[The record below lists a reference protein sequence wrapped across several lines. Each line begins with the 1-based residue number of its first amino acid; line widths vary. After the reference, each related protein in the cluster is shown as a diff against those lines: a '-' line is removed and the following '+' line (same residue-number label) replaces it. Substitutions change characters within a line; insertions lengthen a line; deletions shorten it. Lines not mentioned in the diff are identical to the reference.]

1 MSVWDIY
8 KRALA
13 LLVVERSQTAW
24 VVLSGV
30 VLAVVPIAEQVL
42 LARVVDAL
50 TRGQGAFAIIALWA
64 VLGLFGI
71 VSGVIVAVVADRLAH
86 RRRLAALGQAFEHAI
101 ILPIGYHA
109 EKGSGAVVRTILAGT
124 DALFW
129 NWLSFLREQFV
140 ALVGIIV
147 LVPTAIYMNAQMALI
162 LAALAVIYVL
172 ANVFVARKTSTGQ
185 AAVEQYH
192 NNVYG
197 RVGDVLGNVTVVQSY
212 ARFASEMQAMRTIM
226 SELLA
231 AQYPVLTWWG
241 LLTVMTRMA
250 ATITVVGIYAVGAV
264 LVARNEITV
273 GEIVAFVGFAGLLIG
288 KLDLLS
294 GFAVR
299 IFQYAPTLNS
309 FFDLLDA
316 TDGVREK
323 PSARPLANVAG
334 NVRYE
339 DVTFRFKNSEQGV
352 FDISLDAAAGET
364 VALVGPTGAGKTTTL
379 ALLQRLRSPDQ
390 GRISIDGHNIA
401 DVTLGSLRGNMA
413 VVFQDAGL
421 FNRSIAE
428 NIRIGRSEATDAEV
442 EDAAKLAEAHDFIAR
457 KPGGYGFVIG
467 ERGASL
473 SGGERQR
480 IAIARAILKGAPI
493 LILDEATSA
502 LDVETEARI
511 KRALDR
517 LRKGRT
523 TFIIAHRLSTVANA
537 DRILVLDA
545 GRIVERGNFRE
556 LVAKKGLFAR
566 LVAEGGFTVPG
577 EAVSVVDTASETP
590 ATA

>member
-1 MSVWDIY
+1 MSTWDTY
-8 KRALA
+8 KRAMA
-13 LLVVERSQTAW
+13 MLVVERRPT
-24 VVLSGV
+24 VGVIVSGV
-30 VLAVVPIAEQVL
+30 ALGVVPIAEQVL

-50 TRGQGAFAIIALWA
+50 ALGRAAFPIIGLWA
-64 VLGLFGI
+64 VLGFIGI
-71 VSGVIVAVVADRLAH
+71 IAGVIVAVMADRLAH

-101 ILPIGYHA
+101 VLPIGYHA

-140 ALVGIIV
+140 AFVGLIV
-147 LVPTAIYMNAQMALI
+147 LVPTAVYMNALMAVI
-162 LAALAVIYVL
+162 LAALAVVYVL
-172 ANVFVARKTSTGQ
+172 ANVYVARRTSKDQ

-226 SELLA
+226 AELLM

-241 LLTVMTRMA
+241 LLTVLTRTA
-250 ATITVVGIYAVGAV
+250 ATITVVAIYAVGAL
-264 LVARNEITV
+264 LVAQGKITV
-273 GEIVAFVGFAGLLIG
+273 GEIVAFVGFSSLLIG

-299 IFQYAPTLNS
+299 IFQYAPTLGS

-316 TDGVREK
+316 TDGAREK
-323 PSARPLANVAG
+323 PDAKPLTDIAG

-339 DVTFRFKNSEQGV
+339 DVTFRFRNSDQGV
-352 FDISLDAAAGET
+352 FNIDLDAAAGKT
-364 VALVGPTGAGKTTTL
+364 IALVGPTGAGKTTTL
-379 ALLQRLRSPDQ
+379 ALLQRLRPLDA
-390 GRISIDGHNIA
+390 GRISIDGQDIA
-401 DVTLGSLRGNMA
+401 DVTLASLRHNVA

-442 EDAAKLAEAHDFIAR
+442 EHAARLAEAHDFIAR
-457 KPGGYGFVIG
+457 KPAGYAFVIG

-480 IAIARAILKGAPI
+480 IAIARAILKDAPI

-517 LRKGRT
+517 LRAGRT

-537 DRILVLDA
+537 DTILVLDA
-545 GRIVERGNFRE
+545 GRIVERGSFRE
-556 LVAKKGLFAR
+556 LVAKGGLFAR
-566 LVAEGGFTVPG
+566 LVREGGFTEPVAQAELPA
-577 EAVSVVDTASETP
+577 AVAS
-590 ATA
+590 